1 MTAKSR
7 RYAED
12 YKVADVFD
20 LGQIVVT
27 RDEIIEFSQKWT
39 RSPFT

>member
-12 YKVADVFD
+12 YKVGDVFD
-20 LGQIVVT
+20 KGQIVVT
-27 RDEIIEFSQKWT
+27 RDEIIKFSQKWT